1 MGYTHRIRKA
11 LISLVSLG
19 CLAAGMAAAPAQAAD
34 TPTRNLIIHY
44 YRNTLDVN
52 GTADNG
58 FCVTDPCGI
67 YDGWNIW
74 LWNTGGVSDS
84 SGNDGFTF
92 DAVGDKFGAKA
103 TIPVSLTA
111 TRVGFL
117 VRIGSNWGWAK
128 QDVPDDRFAALKASG
143 DTEIWLKQNDPVI
156 YTSNPNDR
164 VLRIHYNRANNDYAG
179 WDVLTQE
186 TDAADNKA
194 IPFSTKSDCF
204 GRVAEISVPEIT
216 QATQTYILR
225 KGGDAASLKSHVFT
239 APLSDK
245 KYSDVWINANL
256 FLGEDVTVDEGAN
269 TFLDLSQQDLNPNG
283 NLIAVHY
290 NRPLQDYT
298 GWNLKTLADGVSHP
312 FAVSDAFGKIGCS
325 YLVDRT
331 ATSTVVKIMKGANAD
346 LYKGE
351 SPAGLGGQRTIKVA
365 GPVTEVW
372 LKQGNPT
379 VYEKL
384 IVPDPAIQSA
394 QQVAPIAT
402 SLKRGGSLTL
412 PAVTSAKLKISW
424 FALTPAVCSIKSG
437 KLLAK
442 SAGQCK
448 LNASQT
454 GSVAFKVFTAQYRI
468 QVK

>member
-11 LISLVSLG
+11 FVSLVSLG
-19 CLAAGMAAAPAQAAD
+19 CLTAGMTALPAQAAD

-44 YRNTLDVN
+44 YRSTLDIN

-74 LWNTGGVSDS
+74 LWNTGGISDS
-84 SGNDGFTF
+84 SGSDGFLF
-92 DAVGDKFGAKA
+92 DAVGDNYGAKA
-103 TIPVSLTA
+103 TIPVSLSA
-111 TRVGFL
+111 SRVGFL
-117 VRIGSNWGWAK
+117 VRIGSNWSWAK
-128 QDVPDDRFAALKASG
+128 QDVPDDRFAALKPTG

-164 VLRIHYNRANNDYAG
+164 VLRVHYNRADNTYSG
-179 WDVLTQE
+179 WDIQTRE
-186 TDAADNKA
+186 TDAANNKA
-194 IPFSTKSDCF
+194 ISFSTRNDCF
-204 GRVAEISVPEIT
+204 GRVAEISVPDIT
-216 QATQTYILR
+216 QATQDYILR
-225 KGGDAASLKSHVFT
+225 KGGDSPTLKSHVFT
-239 APLSDK
+239 ATLTDK
-245 KYSDVWINANL
+245 KYSDVWIDANL
-256 FLGEDVTVDEGAN
+256 FMGEDITVDEGSE
-269 TFLDLSQQDLNPNG
+269 TFLDLAQQALNPNG

-290 NRPLQDYT
+290 SRPLQDYT
-298 GWNLKTLADGVSHP
+298 GWKLKTISDGLSHP
-312 FAVSDAFGKIGCS
+312 FTVSDSFGRIGCA

-331 ATSTVVKIMKGANAD
+331 ATSTSVKIVNGSRAD

-351 SPAGLGGQRTIKVA
+351 SAAGLGGQRTVNVK

-372 LKQGNPT
+372 LKQGNRT
-379 VYEKL
+379 VYEKV

-394 QQVAPIAT
+394 QKVSAIPSA
-402 SLKRGGSLTL
+402 LKRGKSFNL
-412 PAVTSAKLKISW
+412 PLMTSAKLKISW

-437 KLLAK
+437 KLMAK
-442 SAGQCK
+442 GAGQCK
-448 LNASQT
+448 LNATQK

>member
-1 MGYTHRIRKA
+1 MTA
-11 LISLVSLG
+11 
-19 CLAAGMAAAPAQAAD
+19 MPAQADD

-44 YRNTLDVN
+44 YRSTLDVN

-58 FCVTDPCGI
+58 FCITDPCGI

-84 SGNDGFTF
+84 SGNNGFNF

-128 QDVPDDRFAALKASG
+128 QDVPDDRFAALKPTG

-164 VLRIHYNRANNDYAG
+164 VLRIHYNRASNDYAG
-179 WDVLTQE
+179 WDVQSQAAN
-186 TDAADNKA
+186 AADDKA

-204 GRVAEISVPEIT
+204 GRVAEISVPDIT
-216 QATQTYILR
+216 QPTQDYILR
-225 KGGDAASLKSHVFT
+225 KGGDSPSLKSHVFT
-239 APLSDK
+239 ATLSDK

-256 FLGEDVTVDEGAN
+256 FLGEDITVDEPSG
-269 TFLDLSQQDLNPNG
+269 TYLDLTQQDLNPNG

-298 GWNLKTLADGVSHP
+298 GWNLKTLADGVAHP
-312 FAVSDAFGKIGCS
+312 FKVSDDFGKIGCS

-331 ATSTVVKIMKGANAD
+331 ATSTVIKIMKGANAD
-346 LYKGE
+346 LFKGE
-351 SPAGLGGQRTIKVA
+351 SPAGLGGQRTISVK

-394 QQVAPIAT
+394 QHVAPIAS
-402 SLKRGGSLTL
+402 SLKRGASLTL

-437 KLLAK
+437 KLTGK

>member
-1 MGYTHRIRKA
+1 MGYTQGIRKA
-11 LISLVSLG
+11 FVALVSIG
-19 CLAAGMAAAPAQAAD
+19 CMAAGMAAMPAQAAD

-44 YRNTLDVN
+44 YRNTLDFN

-58 FCVTDPCGI
+58 FCETDPCGN

-74 LWNTGGVSDS
+74 LWNTGGISDS
-84 SGNDGFTF
+84 SGNDGFQF
-92 DAVGDKFGAKA
+92 DAVGDNYGAKA

-111 TRVGFL
+111 SRVGFL

-128 QDVPDDRFAALKASG
+128 QDVPDDRFAPLKASG

-164 VLRIHYNRANNDYAG
+164 VLRVHYNRPSNVYTG
-179 WDVLTQE
+179 WDIQTQE
-186 TDAADNKA
+186 ANSADNKA
-194 IPFSTKSDCF
+194 IPFSSKNDCF
-204 GRVAEISVPEIT
+204 GRVAEISVPDIN
-216 QATQTYILR
+216 QATQDYILR
-225 KGGDAASLKSHVFT
+225 KGGNSPTLKSRVFT
-239 APLSDK
+239 ATLSDK
-245 KYSDVWINANL
+245 KYSDVWISANL
-256 FLGEDVTVDEGAN
+256 FLGDDITVDDGPD
-269 TFLDLSQQDLNPNG
+269 TFLDLSQDALNPNG

-298 GWNLKTLADGVSHP
+298 GWKLKTLDDGISHP
-312 FAVSDAFGKIGCS
+312 FTVSDSFGKIGCS

-331 ATSTVVKIMKGANAD
+331 ATSTVVKIINGSRAD

-351 SPAGLGGQRTIKVA
+351 SAAGVGGQRTIAVK

-372 LKQGNPT
+372 MKQGNRT

-394 QQVAPIAT
+394 QTVGRVAAT
-402 SLKRGGSLTL
+402 LKRGGSINL
-412 PAVTSAKLKISW
+412 PGVTSAKLKISW
-424 FALTPAVCSIKSG
+424 FALTPDICSVKSG
-437 KLLAK
+437 KLIGK
-442 SAGQCK
+442 SAGLCK
-448 LNASQT
+448 LNATQK
-454 GSVAFKVFTAQYRI
+454 GSVAFKIFTAQYRI